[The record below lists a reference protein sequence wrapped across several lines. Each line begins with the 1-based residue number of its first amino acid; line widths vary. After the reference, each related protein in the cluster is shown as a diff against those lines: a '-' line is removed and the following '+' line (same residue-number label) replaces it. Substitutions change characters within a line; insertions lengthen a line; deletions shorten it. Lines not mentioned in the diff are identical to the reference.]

1 MVSREI
7 KILAGLIIIAATE
20 VVFHWFMSSGS
31 WLAQHCLRL
40 YLYRSSYS
48 GKGISGILDLY
59 LPAICLGVLI
69 GLLGRLWSVQRA
81 FCFVILIAIGIVALE
96 AIYPSVLDKRL
107 IWWWPKTAGALVIAL
122 TVEMVKALVLV
133 GAFAYWARCTWFYF
147 NGKAN

>member
-1 MVSREI
+1 
-7 KILAGLIIIAATE
+7 
-20 VVFHWFMSSGS
+20 
-31 WLAQHCLRL
+31 
-40 YLYRSSYS
+40 
-48 GKGISGILDLY
+48 
-59 LPAICLGVLI
+59 
-69 GLLGRLWSVQRA
+69 
-81 FCFVILIAIGIVALE
+81 CFVILIAIGIVALE